1 LTEPLRAPHVVD
13 YSYRRSTGGAV
24 RVFLTGLAHQEIWAS
39 RSAGGTVEIPPVDW
53 DPETGAEVQGFVRLG
68 DRGVVRSWTW
78 VADPDPG
85 HPLDRPF
92 AWALVQIEGAD
103 SAFLHAV
110 DVEGEASMRSGMVV
124 RVDWRQERTGSIR
137 DIRAFVPDSPGLPT
151 EPANVGEPVRAAAV
165 ASGEEHGPLVE
176 ELVVSNVT
184 MPYTY
189 EPGLT
194 LSGFLRGLGEHRIEA
209 GRCPSCSGVY
219 VPPRA
224 RCPQCR
230 VGPLDRLELSDRGSI
245 ATYTVV
251 HLPFPGLTMD
261 LPFVCAWVRLDGAD
275 VAFAHLL
282 GEVRPE
288 EVTVG
293 QRVEAVWVAEHELA
307 PTWESIRYF
316 RPSVVSAGRPRVE
329 RP

>member
-1 LTEPLRAPHVVD
+1 LTEPLRAPHVVE

-24 RVFLTGLAHQEIWAS
+24 RVFLTGLANKEIWAS
-39 RSAGGTVEIPPVDW
+39 RSPNGTVEVPPMDW
-53 DPETGAEVQGFVRLG
+53 DPETGTEAEEFVRLG
-68 DRGVVRSWTW
+68 DGGVVRSWTW
-78 VADPDPG
+78 VADPHPG

-92 AWALVQIEGAD
+92 ALALVQIDGAD
-103 SAFLHAV
+103 SALLHVV

-124 RVDWRQERTGSIR
+124 RADWQEVRTGSIR
-137 DIRAFVPDSPGLPT
+137 DIRAFVP
-151 EPANVGEPVRAAAV
+151 
-165 ASGEEHGPLVE
+165 ASGEPGRPGAPAFADGPGPVTAE
-176 ELVVSNVT
+176 KVDSNITV
-184 MPYTY
+184 PYTY

-194 LSGFLRGLGEHRIEA
+194 LSGFLRALGERRIEG

-230 VGPLDRLELSDRGSI
+230 VGPLDRMELPDRGSV
-245 ATYTVV
+245 ASYTVV

-261 LPFVCAWVRLDGAD
+261 LPFVCAWIRLDGAD

-288 EVTVG
+288 DVTVG
-293 QRVEAVWVAEHELA
+293 QRVEAVWVADHELA
-307 PTWESIRYF
+307 PTWESVRYF
-316 RPSVVSAGRPRVE
+316 RPTVVGTGPGAE